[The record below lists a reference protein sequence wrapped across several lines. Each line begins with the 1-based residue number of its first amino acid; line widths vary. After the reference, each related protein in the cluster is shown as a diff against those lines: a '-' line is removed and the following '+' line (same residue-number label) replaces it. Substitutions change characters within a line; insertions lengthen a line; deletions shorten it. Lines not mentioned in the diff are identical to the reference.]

1 MAIRTDKKIKTVLFT
16 GAKCE
21 IVDAGT
27 ILYNPSVRPFLKE
40 HNSISAESNSIKETK
55 IHRWASSVKSRG
67 LDSKALEWL
76 ELFFPLMR
84 KIF

>member
-1 MAIRTDKKIKTVLFT
+1 MTVWTDKKIQAVVFT

-27 ILYNPSVRPFLKE
+27 IQPQCKTLFKE
-40 HNSISAESNSIKETK
+40 GNSISAESSSIKETK
-55 IHRWASSVKSRG
+55 IHSWADSVKSRG
-67 LDSKALEWL
+67 LDSKALECL
-76 ELFFPLMR
+76 GIFFPLIK